1 VKNKITEIIVHL
13 SKSQQHMASVIEA
26 KRHVAVRMAQ
36 IIHALP
42 DQHPSFDGVSGLMEG
57 SGMITKSIV
66 SYLNSIAD
74 LQEAI
79 AENLTHV
86 MKEMSEQQEE

>member
-1 VKNKITEIIVHL
+1 MQNKVTEIIVHL
-13 SKSQQHMASVIEA
+13 ANSQKHMASVIEA

-36 IIHALP
+36 IIHAIP
-42 DQHPSFDGVSGLMEG
+42 DQQPSFDGVSGLLEG

-66 SYLNSIAD
+66 SYLNSIAE

-86 MKEMSEQQEE
+86 MREMNEQQEE